1 MYSVMVYLDVSDRL
15 VSFNSLYQDSAM
27 NTLLAVD
34 RLACRHVLC
43 FLFKI
48 LYILE
53 IHFVARGNLTY
64 ADLMLPVVIR
74 NTKCRQL

>member
-1 MYSVMVYLDVSDRL
+1 ML
-15 VSFNSLYQDSAM
+15 VAGLSLSTPCIQDSAM
-27 NTLLAVD
+27 NSLLAVD

-43 FLFKI
+43 FPFKI

-53 IHFVARGNLTY
+53 IYFVAGGNLTC
-64 ADLMLPVVIR
+64 ADLMLPAVIR